1 MVARTTY
8 DRSVGTGA
16 AAALKRE
23 NAACIASAGGYSPR
37 PMRSTSKMTTILLLA
52 VLLIRP
58 GLCAESATAPPKAPP
73 RTYHNP
79 LLPDIEI
86 ADPFVPRVDGK
97 YYLYPTSDARGYE
110 VFVSGGLVHWERSRT
125 AEGGQ

>member
-1 MVARTTY
+1 
-8 DRSVGTGA
+8 
-16 AAALKRE
+16 
-23 NAACIASAGGYSPR
+23 
-37 PMRSTSKMTTILLLA
+37 MTTILLLA

-86 ADPFVPRVDGK
+86 ADPFVLCVDGK

-125 AEGGQ
+125 AEGGLPSAFAPGCRFPVFCILHSAFCIPSAVALLEPCWSLVGALGAL